1 MFGKYFN
8 MLKKNILILILL
20 PAASFL
26 YGVPEN
32 NSQLMVFTNPYIKS
46 LDGANFMIDGVAIRN
61 ILGVIKEIMYIKNG
75 RLVDT
80 KIIGAY
86 ALDNEKLSIKQLAE
100 LEQQNPNDPRLAII
114 LKKAKHDFIES
125 NKHFIK
131 NIEPVKKLIISLM
144 QEFCERRNKQN
155 SIILNW
161 AQAKSGSEQE
171 IFNRNVQNFATF
183 DLFLSDLVL
192 FLKDLV
198 NSCPKAREQYKE
210 WYTHNRLLMEQ

>member
-1 MFGKYFN
+1 MF
-8 MLKKNILILILL
+8 KKNILILLL
-20 PAASFL
+20 LSATSFL
-26 YGVPEN
+26 HSAPET
-32 NSQLMVFTNPYIKS
+32 NSHLLVFLNPYIHS
-46 LDGANFMIDGVAIRN
+46 LDGVSFMIDGVAIRN

-75 RLVDT
+75 KVVDT

-86 ALDNEKLSIKQLAE
+86 ALDNERLSVKQLAE
-100 LEQQNPNDPRLAII
+100 LEQQNPHDPRLAAI

-161 AQAKSGSEQE
+161 AQAKSGSEPE
-171 IFNRNVQNFATF
+171 VFNRSVQNFATF

-210 WYTHNRLLMEQ
+210 WYKHNRLSTEQ